1 MDELRSSLRKI
12 GQMNDTEDRLFN
24 GGACKSLGEGER
36 NKGMWSLTAELFQV
50 TICTFVLVVSIVLL
64 YSFLYFCTGSQ

>member
-12 GQMNDTEDRLFN
+12 GQMNDTEDRLGN
-24 GGACKSLGEGER
+24 GGACKSLGEGTA

-50 TICTFVLVVSIVLL
+50 TICTFVLVVSIVLWQP
-64 YSFLYFCTGSQ
+64 FLYFCTSSE